1 MNREP
6 LATGEHYHIYNRGV
20 DKREIFPNEQY
31 VDRFLLCM
39 QVFNSIDPIL
49 SLRDAFEIRAEDN
62 LPNRQKLVE
71 VVAYCLNPN
80 HYHFILEQLVDGGI
94 AEFMKRLNGGYTW
107 YFNKRHARN
116 GALLQGAYKSSHVD
130 ENERLLELSAY
141 VNLNDKVHQIGGETA
156 VVVRSSWG
164 EYVDKDVGFC
174 KKSLILDQF
183 NDDGGYKKFALEALP
198 TLLERKKEE
207 KELTT
212 FLLEI

>member
-49 SLRDAFEIRAEDN
+49 SLRDDFEIRAEDN

-80 HYHFILEQLVDGGI
+80 HYHFIIRQLTDKGI
-94 AEFMKRLNGGYTW
+94 EKFMHRLGTGYTN
-107 YFNKRHARN
+107 YFNEKHKCSGSLFQGRYKAIHIDSN
-116 GALLQGAYKSSHVD
+116 NYLLH
-130 ENERLLELSAY
+130 LSAY
-141 VNLNDKVHQIGGETA
+141 VNLNYEVHKL
-156 VVVRSSWG
+156 RSSTSQCGYKSSWD
-164 EYVDKDVGFC
+164 EYQKGFNGMC
-174 KKSLILDQF
+174 KKEIVLSQF
-183 NDDGGYKKFALEALP
+183 KNYDDYRKFAIDAVKISRTRKDMEKL
-198 TLLERKKEE
+198 LLEQ
-207 KELTT
+207 T
-212 FLLEI
+212 